1 MTVTVLVENS
11 AGRDGRL
18 AGEHGLSLH
27 VAHGGRAILH
37 DTGATGLFA
46 ENAAIL
52 GIDLSRVDLAVLSH
66 GHYDHGGGLA
76 RFFEVNDVA
85 PVIMA
90 RTADEPHYAGL
101 PFARREVGIK
111 AGALERHR
119 DRFRFV
125 DADAEPSPGVHLL
138 TNIGQVHPWVRF
150 NRSLGSLRGGRVV
163 RDDLAHEIAMAVR
176 LPGGLAVFTGCGH
189 RGVLNMVDAA
199 RAKFPGVPILAV
211 IGGFH
216 LGGVP
221 GKNLLAEP
229 DESVR
234 RVGEGLLERDVRMT
248 WTGHCTG
255 EKAGRILKSVM
266 GERISFLQTGL
277 VIEL

>member
-11 AGRDGRL
+11 AGRDARL

-37 DTGATGLFA
+37 DTGASGLFA
-46 ENAAIL
+46 ENAATL
-52 GIDLSRVDLAVLSH
+52 GIDLSRIELAVLSH

-76 RFFEVNDVA
+76 RFFELNDRA
-85 PVIMA
+85 PVFMA

-101 PFARREVGIK
+101 PFVRREVGIK
-111 AGALERHR
+111 AGTLDRKG
-119 DRFRFV
+119 DRFRFL

-138 TNIGQVHPWVRF
+138 TNIGQAHPWVRF
-150 NRSLGSLRGGRVV
+150 NRSLGSLRRGRVV
-163 RDDLAHEIAMAVR
+163 RDDLVHEIAMAVR
-176 LPGGLAVFTGCGH
+176 LPDGLAVFTGCGH

-221 GKNLLAEP
+221 GKGILAES
-229 DESVR
+229 DGSVR
-234 RVGEGLLERDVRMT
+234 KVGEGLLERDVRMT